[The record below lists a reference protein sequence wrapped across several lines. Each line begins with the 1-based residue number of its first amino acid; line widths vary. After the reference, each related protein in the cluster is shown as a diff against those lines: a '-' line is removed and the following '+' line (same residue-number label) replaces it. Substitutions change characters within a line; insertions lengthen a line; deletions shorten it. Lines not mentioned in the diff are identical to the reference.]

1 MDKLKLPI
9 ALVAIMACQL
19 AAGVWWVSQQAST
32 VSDLE
37 ETVGQLG
44 SRMAIEDGVNLRRDV
59 AQNAEQIE
67 DLYDEVDAFA
77 EMLTRQLE
85 ILGRVSTLEAQIEY
99 MRQ

>member
-9 ALVAIMACQL
+9 TLVAIMACQL

-37 ETVGQLG
+37 ETVGRLG
-44 SRMAIEDGVNLRRDV
+44 SRMAIEDGVNLKRDV

-67 DLYDEVDAFA
+67 DLFDEVDAFT
-77 EMLTRQLE
+77 EMLTRQLK

>member
-9 ALVAIMACQL
+9 TLVAIMACQL
-19 AAGVWWVSQQAST
+19 AAGVWWVRQQAST

-37 ETVGQLG
+37 ETVGRLG
-44 SRMAIEDGVNLRRDV
+44 SRMAIEDGVNLKRDV

-67 DLYDEVDAFA
+67 NLFEEVDAFT
-77 EMLTRQLE
+77 EMLTRQLK
-85 ILGRVSTLEAQIEY
+85 ILGRLSTLEFQLEY

>member
-9 ALVAIMACQL
+9 TLVAIMACQL

-37 ETVGQLG
+37 ETVGRLG
-44 SRMAIEDGVNLRRDV
+44 SRMAIEDGVNLKRDV

-67 DLYDEVDAFA
+67 DLFEEVDAFT
-77 EMLTRQLE
+77 EMLMRQLK
-85 ILGRVSTLEAQIEY
+85 ILGRLSTLEFQLE
-99 MRQ
+99 